1 METEFHVFDVSAYS
15 YLFFKLL
22 QIRLLVSQQHSL
34 IYCAEQEEVLHME
47 TLTLEKQQESNC

>member
-1 METEFHVFDVSAYS
+1 METKFHVFDVSAYS

-22 QIRLLVSQQHSL
+22 QISLLVGNIHWF
-34 IYCAEQEEVLHME
+34 YCAEQKEVLHME